1 MTAELKSRLYDLAA
15 AGPLLACYGLGVC
28 VQFTLLLANL
38 ESGGGWLEI
47 CSPLSNIVFLGL
59 LMTLLAIRC
68 PPVRKARG
76 IVPRVA
82 AVFGLLAPIFV
93 LAPPKA
99 KLTLAT
105 VTFSSVI
112 TLVGVVASIAIC
124 LWLGRSFSIFPQARA
139 LVTTGPYRLV
149 RHPLYVAELT
159 ALFGRAWA
167 LEAPWSLIVM
177 CVAIAA
183 QLPRMHFE
191 EQVLTEAFPSYRDYA
206 SRTARLIPGLY

>member
-1 MTAELKSRLYDLAA
+1 MNAELKSKLYDLAA
-15 AGPLLACYGLGVC
+15 AGPLLACYGFGVC
-28 VQFTLLLANL
+28 AQFSLLLQTL
-38 ESGGGWLEI
+38 ESGGGRLEI
-47 CSPLSNIVFLGL
+47 CSQLSNIVFLGL
-59 LMTLLAIRC
+59 LMTLLVIRR

-93 LAPPKA
+93 LALPKA

-105 VTFSSVI
+105 ITFSSVM
-112 TLVGVVASIAIC
+112 TLAGVVASIAIC
-124 LWLGRSFSIFPQARA
+124 LWLGRSFSVFPQARA

-159 ALFGRAWA
+159 ALFGCVWA
-167 LEAPWSLIVM
+167 LEAPWSLVVM

-206 SRTARLIPGLY
+206 SRTARLVPGLY

>member
-1 MTAELKSRLYDLAA
+1 MNTELKSKLYDLAS
-15 AGPLLACYGLGVC
+15 AGPLLACYGLGVGA
-28 VQFTLLLANL
+28 QFSLLSQTL
-38 ESGGGWLEI
+38 ESGEGRLKI
-47 CSPLSNIVFLGL
+47 CSQLSNIVFLGL
-59 LMTLLAIRC
+59 LMTLLVIRR

-76 IVPRVA
+76 VVPRVA

-93 LAPPKA
+93 LALPKA

-105 VTFSSVI
+105 VTFSSVM
-112 TLVGVVASIAIC
+112 TLVGVVVSIAIC
-124 LWLGRSFSIFPQARA
+124 LWLGRSFSVFPQARA
-139 LVTTGPYRLV
+139 LVTAGPYRLV

-191 EQVLTEAFPSYRDYA
+191 EQVLTEAFPSYREYA
-206 SRTARLIPGLY
+206 SRTARLVPGLY